1 VEIDT
6 YSLSFVFIKSTN
18 GNTKMNLRKWLSKT
32 KETITTTT
40 TTLDTVVLLTANNNS
55 NNKKLSEKQQEEKD
69 KLFEDIIGYDD
80 IKRLFRMAINAND
93 PVHILLIGPP
103 ASAKTLFMRTLTQLQ
118 NSYFTDGGNS
128 TKAGMIDYIF
138 NNEPKYLLI
147 DEIDKMST
155 KDQTFLLNLMETG
168 IVSETKHGKTR
179 TIHMKTWVF
188 ASSNNITN
196 ITRPLK
202 SRFFPIKFKPYTYEQ
217 FYEITVKVLK
227 RQNINEEIAK
237 ATANAVWKRIKS
249 GDIRSCIRIAR
260 MAKSV
265 QDIDFI
271 TETFL
276 KYYEP

>member
-118 NSYFTDGGNS
+118 NSYFTDGDNS

>member
-1 VEIDT
+1 
-6 YSLSFVFIKSTN
+6 
-18 GNTKMNLRKWLSKT
+18 MNLRKWFFRT
-32 KETITTTT
+32 KEKIIITTTN
-40 TTLDTVVLLTANNNS
+40 TLDTVDIFTTSNNS
-55 NNKKLSEKQQEEKD
+55 SGSSRNNKLPPPIEKQQQEEKD
-69 KLFEDIIGYDD
+69 ELFEDIIDYDD
-80 IKRLFRMAINAND
+80 VKRLFRMAINADD

-103 ASAKTLFMRTLTQLQ
+103 ASAKTVFMRTLTKLQ

-138 NNEPKYLLI
+138 SNEPKYLLI

-155 KDQTFLLNLMETG
+155 NDQTFLLNLMETG

-179 TIHMKTWVF
+179 TTQIKTWVF

-202 SRFFPIKFKPYTYEQ
+202 SRFFPIKFKPYTYAQ
-217 FYEITVKVLK
+217 FYEITVKLLK
-227 RQNINEEIAK
+227 RQNIDEEIAK
-237 ATANAVWKRIKS
+237 ATADAVWKRIKS
-249 GDIRSCIRIAR
+249 GDIRSCVRIAR

-265 QDIDFI
+265 HDINFI

-276 KYYEP
+276 KYYEN

>member
-249 GDIRSCIRIAR
+249 GDIRSCVRIAR

>member
-237 ATANAVWKRIKS
+237 AQLMQYGK
-249 GDIRSCIRIAR
+249 G
-260 MAKSV
+260 
-265 QDIDFI
+265 
-271 TETFL
+271 
-276 KYYEP
+276 

>member
-1 VEIDT
+1 
-6 YSLSFVFIKSTN
+6 
-18 GNTKMNLRKWLSKT
+18 
-32 KETITTTT
+32 
-40 TTLDTVVLLTANNNS
+40 
-55 NNKKLSEKQQEEKD
+55 
-69 KLFEDIIGYDD
+69 
-80 IKRLFRMAINAND
+80 
-93 PVHILLIGPP
+93 
-103 ASAKTLFMRTLTQLQ
+103 
-118 NSYFTDGGNS
+118 
-128 TKAGMIDYIF
+128 MIDYIF

-147 DEIDKMST
+147 DEIDKIST

-249 GDIRSCIRIAR
+249 GDSRSCVRIAR

>member
-103 ASAKTLFMRTLTQLQ
+103 ALAKTLFMRTLTQLQ

-249 GDIRSCIRIAR
+249 GDIRSCVRIAR

>member
-80 IKRLFRMAINAND
+80 IKTLFRMAINAND

-118 NSYFTDGGNS
+118 NSYLIDGGNS
-128 TKAGMIDYIF
+128 TKAGD
-138 NNEPKYLLI
+138 
-147 DEIDKMST
+147 D
-155 KDQTFLLNLMETG
+155 
-168 IVSETKHGKTR
+168 
-179 TIHMKTWVF
+179 
-188 ASSNNITN
+188 
-196 ITRPLK
+196 
-202 SRFFPIKFKPYTYEQ
+202 
-217 FYEITVKVLK
+217 
-227 RQNINEEIAK
+227 
-237 ATANAVWKRIKS
+237 
-249 GDIRSCIRIAR
+249 
-260 MAKSV
+260 
-265 QDIDFI
+265 
-271 TETFL
+271 
-276 KYYEP
+276 

>member
-1 VEIDT
+1 
-6 YSLSFVFIKSTN
+6 
-18 GNTKMNLRKWLSKT
+18 MNLRKWLSKT
-32 KETITTTT
+32 KETITTT
-40 TTLDTVVLLTANNNS
+40 LDTVVLLTANNNSNSNNS

-155 KDQTFLLNLMETG
+155 KDQTFLPNLIET
-168 IVSETKHGKTR
+168 E
-179 TIHMKTWVF
+179 
-188 ASSNNITN
+188 
-196 ITRPLK
+196 
-202 SRFFPIKFKPYTYEQ
+202 
-217 FYEITVKVLK
+217 
-227 RQNINEEIAK
+227 
-237 ATANAVWKRIKS
+237 
-249 GDIRSCIRIAR
+249 
-260 MAKSV
+260 
-265 QDIDFI
+265 
-271 TETFL
+271 
-276 KYYEP
+276 